1 MSASNVSIQ
10 ASMTLDQSIDERL
23 MERYAL
29 NTTHLPRGI
38 LPNHWEQSLV
48 DHYSETSQHFDNLQ
62 SEVRF
67 LRMAL
72 LRSRDTINSLAARV
86 TALENP

>member
-1 MSASNVSIQ
+1 MSTPNVNVQ
-10 ASMTLDQSIDERL
+10 GRTEAQQIDDRL
-23 MERYAL
+23 GERYDL

-38 LPNHWEQSLV
+38 LPAHWEQSLV
-48 DHYSETSQHFDNLQ
+48 DHYSETSHHFDNVQ
-62 SEVRF
+62 DEVRF

-72 LRSRDTINSLAARV
+72 LRSRDTINSLASRV